1 MRSHEI
7 EAWALKL
14 VDQVKNGQP
23 IEDARV
29 ELKADWPDARKAA
42 RRIAGHANAARGVS
56 ILWLIGLDEKRGVIG
71 VQHGDLADW
80 YAQVKSQFNEL
91 APFMTD
97 INVPVAGNVIVAL
110 LFETDRAPFVV
121 KNPDGSG
128 SISREVPWR
137 EGTAIDSATREQ
149 LIRLLSPLRSQ
160 LAFEVLK
167 GGLTCRAY
175 EQTESDLWNLDVDL
189 YVETEVG
196 QAIVIPFHRCGV
208 SITIQSNGDTITFQ
222 KIALGPPIRYGS
234 RGSSVQSKTIES
246 TSDEALL
253 YGPGRLILLGEAVVS
268 FNDAPAIQVA
278 DDVSHVSMRVSL
290 LPVYAEQASIIR
302 AELVPTAPEHGER
315 YRWTFPTTQPSP

>member
-14 VDQVKNGQP
+14 VDQVRNGQP
-23 IEDARV
+23 NEDSRV
-29 ELKADWPDARKAA
+29 ELKAEWPDPRKAA

-97 INVPVAGNVIVAL
+97 INVPVAGKVIVAL

-137 EGTAIDSATREQ
+137 EGTAINSATREQ
-149 LIRLLSPLRSQ
+149 LIRLLSPLPSQ
-160 LAFEVLK
+160 LAFEVLE
-167 GGLTCRAY
+167 GRLICRSS
-175 EQTESDLWNLDVDL
+175 EQTKSDVWNLDVNL
-189 YVETEVG
+189 YVETDIG
-196 QAIVIPFHRCGV
+196 QAVIIPFHRCGI
-208 SITIQSNGDTITFQ
+208 SITIQSKGDVITLQ
-222 KIALGPPIRYGS
+222 KITLGPPYRYGFS
-234 RGSSVQSKTIES
+234 GSSVTSKTIES
-246 TSDEALL
+246 TSDEVLL
-253 YGPGRLILLGEAVVS
+253 YGPGRLILSGEAVVS

-315 YRWTFPTTQPSP
+315 YRWSFPTTQLTP